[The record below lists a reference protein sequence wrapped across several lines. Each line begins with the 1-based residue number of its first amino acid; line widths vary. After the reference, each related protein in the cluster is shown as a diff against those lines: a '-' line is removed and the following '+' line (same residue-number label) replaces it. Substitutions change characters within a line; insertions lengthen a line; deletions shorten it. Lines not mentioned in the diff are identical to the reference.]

1 MVTSFQKRIDYL
13 YKRVSIGIYS
23 YARVNTM
30 DLKLNL
36 QLGDVKIPKEMESAA
51 KERPRL
57 EKMFTLLTEGDS

>member
-1 MVTSFQKRIDYL
+1 
-13 YKRVSIGIYS
+13 
-23 YARVNTM
+23 M